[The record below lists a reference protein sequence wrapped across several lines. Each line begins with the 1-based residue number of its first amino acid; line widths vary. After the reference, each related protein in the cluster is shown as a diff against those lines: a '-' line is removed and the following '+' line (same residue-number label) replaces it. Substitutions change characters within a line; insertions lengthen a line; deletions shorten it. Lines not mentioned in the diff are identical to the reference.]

1 MDTQGPLLPALKPH
15 DWKGRE
21 AVICRPLMP
30 DQESAYM
37 PVVAYGHDLP
47 HTFQFLSRKQFP
59 EGDFSQQLKL
69 IEQAA
74 LRNLGTRELV
84 WKTEEVQIGPSKQ
97 LRMVVA
103 GEDYFAAERILDAVF
118 IKQAHGILKADMLIV
133 AAPRR
138 GMLLA
143 TSAKQPKEM
152 LERFGA
158 AVSAQYHRADS
169 PPISPLLFVAVEG
182 RLVGML
188 KGMEDAARDAMQEE
202 AREAPE
208 VFCNGMVTTDKTTRE
223 SVINIFAGGRDLER
237 VARTVQNAFIKM
249 IQEYGGEKEFGGKVH
264 VHLVPDL
271 TPKTESLDESMA
283 SLESHLTEVA
293 REFKFKTPQGQAI
306 EVTVRYG
313 RPDSPGTGPGAAAS
327 PRLREEA
334 VRSPM
339 EGPLIGG
346 GPGLPGPVL
355 PLDPK
360 DAASL
365 VQALLAGDPD
375 VRSQAGQYLQELRD
389 PESIEPLVK
398 ALSFPDAQ
406 VRRLASGVL
415 ILFGA
420 SAVEPLLPAYDDH
433 DNRTRRAVVRI
444 LGEIAAPRGVDIL
457 IQALLDSDGE
467 VRAAAALGLG
477 AMKDVKSFVPL
488 LSALLD
494 EEADVQ
500 VAAAVALGDWGD
512 PRAAP
517 ALALRLMEA
526 EVESVRV
533 AFRQVLDKLG
543 KDPAELEGLLPRVR
557 SWAVEEGKKRRYALF
572 KHALALANH
581 PQTFVDLA
589 KKAPPEWVDEV
600 IAAVIQVRG
609 DQAQIGAC
617 LKIAAVLQEPY
628 LTRAIEQGVAL
639 AEKVEGGK
647 GVTSGPYFLAS
658 ALRTSGL
665 PEDLQ
670 MMVADQAIRLARE
683 KMAEAPHERKWAEVM
698 IRLGHVGPDG
708 LTPALRSKLVGAA
721 LDAARGIAD
730 ASDQAK
736 ELMELVR
743 RVAERPSQL
752 SVMGEALAAVMTIPA
767 KQRRSDRL
775 NWLATSLPYDLK
787 GEMLAIARGLE
798 SPAQRAEALGGL
810 ARNFPEPLRSEAI
823 REALAVAPTIED
835 RIDRV
840 NVLSRL
846 AEYVSE
852 EQRTEIIEAARRLP
866 DPGGRAVTLG
876 GLSRYLPEKQ
886 GLELMNEALG
896 IAWRIDDMKSRNDA
910 VTILASHLMFTLKAD
925 IGTLLEG
932 EKGRRARSSIW
943 SSIGGGFAGA
953 SMRGELRELLLEFV
967 GIVSQPLA
975 RASALST
982 VGVEFTGGKSQEC
995 IRSALDAAR
1004 VAPDD
1009 WEKACVIAAL
1019 AWYVPRKE
1027 QPAILEEARGI
1038 VRRLDNHALC
1048 MSLKRELLGD
1058 KRELLV
1064 AALQL
1069 LERDPPDA
1077 RGFDITDVAMGVIEL
1092 LEKDGKKLALQ
1103 EAMAAARGIEDDW
1116 LRARAMVALSDEYPK
1131 ELQAEAVVTAQEV
1144 ADPVRR
1150 AGVLTALAKQRP
1162 TGVTSGMRIEKA
1174 ALAAARSVQ
1183 DPVARVRAQ
1192 AELFDIKDFIGER
1205 RLAREVLDEVR
1216 SIADEFHR
1224 GKALEALAGHLP
1236 EELRIETLRI
1246 VQGMPDEAYRSSAF
1260 SEIAKHMPSALHP
1273 ELLATALR
1281 FEDPPYRVRA
1291 LAPLTAILE
1300 GEMRERAFQSALAA
1314 ARDYG
1319 MLLPKIDMFLDLA
1332 EKAPPELKSRVMQ
1345 QAIPVMKGFPDVR
1358 RRIELLESLAK
1369 HAPGEDQV
1377 EILAASEAAEAEL
1390 AGGEGGGPAEA

>member
-37 PVVAYGHDLP
+37 PVVAFGHDLP

-118 IKQAHGILKADMLIV
+118 IKQAHGILEADMLIV

-143 TSAKQPKEM
+143 TSAKQSKEM

-188 KGMEDAARDAMQEE
+188 KGMEDAARDAMQDE

-208 VFCNGMVTTDKTTRE
+208 VFCNGMVTTDKTTQE

-249 IQEYGGEKEFGGKVH
+249 IQKYGGEKEFGGEVH

-283 SLESHLTEVA
+283 SLERHLTEVA
-293 REFKFKTPQGQAI
+293 REFKFKAPQGQAI

-313 RPDSPGTGPGAAAS
+313 RPDSPGTSPGAAAF

-346 GPGLPGPVL
+346 GPGLPRPVL

-420 SAVEPLLPAYDDH
+420 SAVEPLLPAYHDH
-433 DNRTRRAVVRI
+433 DNRTRRSVVRV
-444 LGEIAAPRGVDIL
+444 LGEIAAPRGVDVL

-467 VRAAAALGLG
+467 VRAAAAHGLG
-477 AMKDVKSFVPL
+477 AMKEVKSFVPL

-517 ALALRLMEA
+517 ALALTLMEA

-533 AFRQVLDKLG
+533 AASQALDRLG

-557 SWAVEEGKKRRYALF
+557 SWAVEEGKKRRYAIF

-589 KKAPPEWVDEV
+589 KKTPPEWVDEV

-647 GVTSGPYFLAS
+647 GVTSGPYYLAS

-665 PEDLQ
+665 PEALQ
-670 MMVADQAIRLARE
+670 MMVADQAIRMARE

-698 IRLGHVGPDG
+698 IRLGHVEPDG
-708 LTPALRSKLVGAA
+708 LTPGLRSKLVGAA

-730 ASDQAK
+730 ASDKAK
-736 ELMELVR
+736 ELMRLVR

-752 SVMGEALAAVMTIPA
+752 SVMGEALAAVMTIQA

-810 ARNFPEPLRSEAI
+810 ARNFPEPMRSDAL
-823 REALAVAPTIED
+823 REALALAPTIED

-846 AEYVSE
+846 AEVVPE
-852 EQRTEIIEAARRLP
+852 DQKAVIIEAARRLP
-866 DPGGRAVTLG
+866 DLKDRAVTLG
-876 GLSRYLPEKQ
+876 GLSRTLPEKQ
-886 GLELMNEALG
+886 AWKLMNEALEM
-896 IAWRIDDMKSRNDA
+896 AWMIDDFKSKQDA
-910 VTILASHLMFTLKAD
+910 FIFLGSYLMVPFKAD
-925 IGTLLEG
+925 IGTLLTG
-932 EKGRRARSSIW
+932 EAGVRERKAAWRSLDVGVKLRLEVLFLMRDLMPSI
-943 SSIGGGFAGA
+943 SH
-953 SMRGELRELLLEFV
+953 LL
-967 GIVSQPLA
+967 G
-975 RASALST
+975 RASGLSM
-982 VGVEFTGGKSQEC
+982 VSLQFPGE
-995 IRSALDAAR
+995 RSAALMGKALEAAR
-1004 VAPDD
+1004 QAEDD
-1009 WEKACVIAAL
+1009 WDKACVIAAL

-1027 QPAILEEARGI
+1027 RPAILEEARGI
-1038 VRRLDNHALC
+1038 VRQLDNHALC
-1048 MSLKRELLGD
+1048 MSLKRELLGEYTD
-1058 KRELLV
+1058 VLMG
-1064 AALQL
+1064 ALQL
-1069 LERDPPDA
+1069 LERDPPDE
-1077 RGFDITDVAMGVIEL
+1077 RGFDMTTVAMGAVDPM
-1092 LEKDGKKLALQ
+1092 EKGARQQALQ
-1103 EAMAAARGIEDDW
+1103 AATAAARAIEDEW
-1116 LRARAMVALSDEYPK
+1116 LRARALVGLAKHFPK
-1131 ELQAEAVVTAQEV
+1131 ELQEDAFETAQTV
-1144 ADPVRR
+1144 SDVVRR
-1150 AGVLTALAKQRP
+1150 VGVLATLAGYSRKAMLSAP
-1162 TGVTSGMRIEKA
+1162 RIERE
-1174 ALAAARSVQ
+1174 ALAATKSIE
-1183 DPVARVRAQ
+1183 DPLARVRAQ
-1192 AELFDIKDFIGER
+1192 AGLLDVVHFANKGQ
-1205 RLAREVLDEVR
+1205 LAREVLDEVR

-1319 MLLPKIDMFLDLA
+1319 MLLQKIDMYLDLA

-1345 QAIPVMKGFPDVR
+1345 QAIPVVKGIPDAK
-1358 RRIELLESLAK
+1358 RRIELFEALAK
-1369 HAPGEDQV
+1369 HAPGEDQG
-1377 EILAASEAAEAEL
+1377 EILAASEAAQAEL
-1390 AGGEGGGPAEA
+1390 AGGEGGGPAEE